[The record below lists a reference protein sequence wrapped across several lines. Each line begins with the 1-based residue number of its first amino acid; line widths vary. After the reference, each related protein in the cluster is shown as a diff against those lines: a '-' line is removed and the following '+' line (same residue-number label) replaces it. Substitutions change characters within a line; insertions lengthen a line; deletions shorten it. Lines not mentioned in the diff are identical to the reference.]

1 LNWHLSYKELQK
13 IRIFQILKE
22 KHIGNQLLGLRT
34 FIKYLIIFLKIMK
47 NTELLI
53 KTDIKKGF
61 NPFFQTSTIPRTLQ
75 HKKNSK

>member
-1 LNWHLSYKELQK
+1 
-13 IRIFQILKE
+13 
-22 KHIGNQLLGLRT
+22 
-34 FIKYLIIFLKIMK
+34 MK